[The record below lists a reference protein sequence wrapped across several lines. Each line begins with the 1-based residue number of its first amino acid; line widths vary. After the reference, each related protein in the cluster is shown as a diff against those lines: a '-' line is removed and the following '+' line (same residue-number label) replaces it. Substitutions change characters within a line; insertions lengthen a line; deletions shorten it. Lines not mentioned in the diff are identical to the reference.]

1 MSKQNLRLSK
11 ILSFILP
18 RYKHLSV
25 KTISENRDKGEWKI
39 GCFFFLIM
47 FLIVLETSWQK
58 LILNFFNLG
67 IGIST
72 LHTSRNSNFEQ
83 RHVVFQPLFHFARRI
98 PELYC
103 DNFLCCFVAI
113 FISENLIIRVTFK
126 FLNIFLHSTK
136 SLMIKKLV

>member
-1 MSKQNLRLSK
+1 MSKQNLRLSE

-39 GCFFFLIM
+39 GFFFFLIM

-72 LHTSRNSNFEQ
+72 LHTSRNSNF
-83 RHVVFQPLFHFARRI
+83 
-98 PELYC
+98 
-103 DNFLCCFVAI
+103 
-113 FISENLIIRVTFK
+113 
-126 FLNIFLHSTK
+126 
-136 SLMIKKLV
+136 